1 MHLGRAVLLT
11 ALLIASVSAAFA
23 SEVKIIGVEVK
34 PDGENSY
41 LFSVTLLHDDAG
53 WDHYADKWQVVDV
66 DGTVYGKRILAHPHD
81 NEQPFTR
88 SQSGIAIPADVTEVI
103 IRAGDNVDGINSV
116 DKIVK
121 LPGAS

>member
-23 SEVKIIGVEVK
+23 GEVKIIGVEIK

-53 WDHYADKWQVVDV
+53 WDHYADKWQVVGV
-66 DGTVYGKRILAHPHD
+66 DGTVYGERILAHPHD